1 MTELLSNTGLVAGR
15 WTLDPAHTTIGFT
28 ARHLMSK
35 VRGTF
40 TEFTGEIVT
49 TDDPLDTTIS
59 VVIKAASI
67 STNNPQRDGHL
78 RSADFFD
85 PEVGGDLTFTSTAV
99 RADGNGYVITGDLTI
114 NGVTRSVDLAAEF
127 LGSDTNPYG
136 KTVLGAEATTT
147 INRHDFN
154 VDWNMPLDGGRL
166 LVGPKIDITLSVEA
180 VPAQDA

>member
-49 TDDPLDTTIS
+49 TTDPLDTTIS

-67 STNNPQRDGHL
+67 STNNPQRDAHL

-85 PEVGGDLTFTSTAV
+85 P
-99 RADGNGYVITGDLTI
+99 
-114 NGVTRSVDLAAEF
+114 RSVA
-127 LGSDTNPYG
+127 
-136 KTVLGAEATTT
+136 
-147 INRHDFN
+147 I
-154 VDWNMPLDGGRL
+154 
-166 LVGPKIDITLSVEA
+166 
-180 VPAQDA
+180 